1 MFTGIEM
8 AFGSWF
14 KNLISGAKNV
24 IGKALPVLRKGAEIV
39 SKVAPVIGGAI
50 GGAAGNVINKI
61 GNYAGKFAGNKS
73 LGTAI
78 GPYNAVG
85 TNGAGIRQNTNSYHA
100 QALNNNVGQQPISG
114 PFTNP
119 GRFDIPLLK

>member
-14 KNLISGAKNV
+14 KNLISGAKNI
-24 IGKALPVLRKGAEIV
+24 IGKALPVLKKGAEIV

-50 GGAAGNVINKI
+50 GGTAGNVINKI

-73 LGTAI
+73 LG
-78 GPYNAVG
+78 V
-85 TNGAGIRQNTNSYHA
+85 NGAGIRQTNNGQRPLELAHNTPVNA
-100 QALNNNVGQQPISG
+100 QY
-114 PFTNP
+114 FNP